1 MKTLDPD
8 GFTFVKLEVYHCSIV
23 PDNSLVP
30 RGRAC
35 MLNKA
40 SLSHLLILSVLR
52 PNFLPL
58 FDVMMDH
65 SHMIFVYSMCKSIK
79 INFVEFMQCVP
90 AVYTRHVCCV
100 YVYNV
105 HVLVWGSIA

>member
-1 MKTLDPD
+1 
-8 GFTFVKLEVYHCSIV
+8 
-23 PDNSLVP
+23 
-30 RGRAC
+30 

-52 PNFLPL
+52 PNLLPL

-79 INFVEFMQCVP
+79 IYFVEFMQCVP
-90 AVYTRHVCCV
+90 AVYTGHVCCV
-100 YVYNV
+100 YDYNM